1 MWRGVTK
8 PNPFQML
15 EDPVAI
21 ARAETAWATAWSY
34 VEQGVAKAERGRQS
48 QRMMFIVASIA
59 LETDDTHELAHRS
72 IKRFLQEGPRR
83 RLS

>member
-1 MWRGVTK
+1 MWRSVAK

-21 ARAETAWATAWSY
+21 ERAETAWSTAWSY
-34 VEQGVAKAERGRQS
+34 VEQGVVESDRERQS

-59 LETDDTHELAHRS
+59 LEMDDVHELAQRS
-72 IKRFLQEGPRR
+72 IKRFLQEAPKR

>member
-1 MWRGVTK
+1 MWRSAKK

-15 EDPVAI
+15 EHPEAI
-21 ARAETAWATAWSY
+21 TRAETAWATAWSY
-34 VEQGVAKAERGRQS
+34 VEQGVEEEERERQS

-59 LETDDTHELAHRS
+59 LETDDAHELAHRS
-72 IKRFLQEGPRR
+72 IKRFLEEAKRR

>member
-1 MWRGVTK
+1 MWRNVTK

-21 ARAETAWATAWSY
+21 ARAEMAWSTAWSY
-34 VEQGVAKAERGRQS
+34 VEQGVAEADRKRQS

-59 LETDDTHELAHRS
+59 VETDDVHELAQRS
-72 IKRFLQEGPRR
+72 IKRFLQDAPKR